1 VTVVDGTGG
10 GLQNYN
16 YSYTINATDYTGY
29 SFAGWQVNNGSVS
42 FTNQSA
48 DTTTCTIGAANAE
61 VESTYTINQYTL
73 TVVYGTGGGSANY
86 GNTYN
91 ISATTYT
98 GYTFTNWQTNAG
110 SISYGD
116 ANDPTTTATI
126 GAANATTE
134 AIYDANPY
142 TLTVVDGSGGGTA
155 DYSDPNGHVY
165 TITADDYEPAF
176 SFTNWSGA
184 GITFADANSITTT
197 CYMGATNATA
207 TANYIEN

>member
-1 VTVVDGTGG
+1 VVTG
-10 GLQNYN
+10 
-16 YSYTINATDYTGY
+16 NATVT
-29 SFAGWQVNNGSVS
+29 SNFAL
-42 FTNQSA
+42 
-48 DTTTCTIGAANAE
+48 D
-61 VESTYTINQYTL
+61 QYTL
-73 TVVYGTGGGSANY
+73 TVVYGNGGGLANY
-86 GNTYN
+86 GNSYN
-91 ISATTYT
+91 ISATVYT

-134 AIYDANPY
+134 AVYSANPY
-142 TLTVVDGSGGGTA
+142 TLTVVDGTGGGTA
-155 DYSDPNGHVY
+155 NYSDPNGHVY
-165 TITADDYEPAF
+165 TIIADDYEPDY

-184 GITFADANSITTT
+184 GITFANANNITTT